1 MIIKLLHA
9 ILALVAVVAMFFS
22 VREIINVAQRKS
34 VTTTYSMKVGD
45 LSRSW
50 EEIVPAAGL
59 PKSAPIIVVLSGIGA
74 PVSNEVVRDH
84 FVPYADADLAELVYP
99 VGYRA
104 SWNAGDC
111 CGMAYRHHVND
122 FAFLTALA
130 ARLDPGHA
138 RPLYLVGYS
147 NGGRMAYR
155 MACSAPG
162 VYSGYA
168 IVKADPQP
176 GCVVSKPTTVVQI
189 ASRNDNAVPYEPG
202 DKGKETPAATVQ
214 VSRLR
219 SAATCGATAMT
230 TRSGW
235 LTFTQWG
242 CADGT
247 RVALALYASGGH
259 NFPPPE
265 KYEPSAAA
273 VIWAF
278 FDDTKTIA
286 PLPS

>member
-1 MIIKLLHA
+1 MKLKVIRV
-9 ILALVAVVAMFFS
+9 ILALAAVSTMVVGCGEVVHLAL
-22 VREIINVAQRKS
+22 RPS
-34 VTTTYSMKVGD
+34 VTQTDAMKVGD
-45 LSRSW
+45 LTRSW
-50 EEIVPAAGL
+50 EEIVPAGGL
-59 PKSAPIIVVLSGIGA
+59 PAWAPIIVVLSGIGA
-74 PVSNEVVRDH
+74 PVPGEVTRDH
-84 FVPYADADLAELVYP
+84 FVPYATAGLAELVYP
-99 VGYRA
+99 AGDKQ
-104 SWNAGDC
+104 SWNAGGC
-111 CGMAYRHHVND
+111 CGYAYRHDVND
-122 FAFLTALA
+122 VAFLTALA
-130 ARLDPGHA
+130 TRVDPDHM

-162 VYSGYA
+162 VYNGYA

-176 GCVVSKPTTVVQI
+176 GCVVSKPTTIVQV

-219 SAATCGATAMT
+219 SAAECGSQAAT

-235 LTFTQWG
+235 LTFTQWH

-247 RVALALYASGGH
+247 RVAFALYASGAH
-259 NFPPPE
+259 DFPPPE
-265 KYEPSAAA
+265 KYEPAAAA

-278 FDDTKTIA
+278 FSDAETIA
-286 PLPS
+286 PLP